1 MFSWDL
7 LMQFQVYI
15 QFLSMIDR
23 KKPQPMFLKMKDEMV
38 TVPKWCIVS
47 KFRSRYVVFQEPHF
61 GPSEVFPGKKEH
73 QSNNEGFRVDYW
85 GRGEGGG
92 GLSVD
97 TLKYQI

>member
-47 KFRSRYVVFQEPHF
+47 KFRSRYVVFRNHTLDHLKFFQA
-61 GPSEVFPGKKEH
+61 KK
-73 QSNNEGFRVDYW
+73 STKVTTKGS
-85 GRGEGGG
+85 GLIIGGG
-92 GLSVD
+92 GRGTLSRHS
-97 TLKYQI
+97 